1 MQVIDDHVLLQQ
13 LKNGNEDAFSKIYSK
28 YWKKIYM
35 LAYDR
40 LKDSKQS
47 QDIVQDIFISLWER
61 RESLEIQNLNAY
73 LHTSVRYNVFKLVAV
88 NKVKD
93 DFYDLSEVLSSQSS
107 FADHRII
114 SHELMTAFN
123 NLVEN
128 MPAQRQKIFRM
139 RYEENMKT
147 RLIAEQL
154 NISQKTV
161 QNQLL
166 SSYKNIRS
174 LLTQILSVSIFI
186 FTYFHGK

>member
-1 MQVIDDHVLLQQ
+1 MQINDDHVLLQQ
-13 LKNGNEDAFSKIYSK
+13 LNKGSEDAFSEIYRK

-40 LKDSKQS
+40 LKDTKQS

-61 RESLEIQNLNAY
+61 RGALEIQNLNAY
-73 LHTSVRYNVFKLVAV
+73 LHSSVRYSIFKLVAA
-88 NKVKD
+88 NKVMD
-93 DFYDLSEVLSSQSS
+93 DFYDLSEVLSSQASY
-107 FADHRII
+107 ADHRII
-114 SHELMTAFN
+114 SHELLAAFN

-128 MPAQRQKIFRM
+128 MPAQRKKIFRM

-166 SSYKNIRS
+166 SSYKNIRT

-186 FTYFHGK
+186 FTYFQGK